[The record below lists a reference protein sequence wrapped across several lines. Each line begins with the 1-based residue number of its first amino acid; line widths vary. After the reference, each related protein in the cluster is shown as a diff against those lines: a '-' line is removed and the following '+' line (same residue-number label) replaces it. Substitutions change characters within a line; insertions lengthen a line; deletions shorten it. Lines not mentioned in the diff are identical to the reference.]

1 MSSEQSEYERQWR
14 DYRTENGVRPVRE
27 FLFSLPDEDRAA
39 ILEEMKYVR
48 EHGRSVARHLRKD
61 IYEVRATYHT
71 KIYRILFA
79 CEGRFYHILL
89 SLEGFHKKTQR
100 TPENAIQLAEQRR
113 ADWRRRG
120 KAKRKSQENER
131 RNDMEQ
137 DFLDEMIEEST
148 KRNPDFPT
156 LMEEAR
162 QRRALLSHL
171 AAIRSRSKISQTTIA
186 KRIKT
191 SQPAIARLEAGIVD
205 PRLSTLQRYA
215 ASVGKR
221 VEWTLVDA

>member
-1 MSSEQSEYERQWR
+1 
-14 DYRTENGVRPVRE
+14 
-27 FLFSLPDEDRAA
+27 
-39 ILEEMKYVR
+39 
-48 EHGRSVARHLRKD
+48 
-61 IYEVRATYHT
+61 
-71 KIYRILFA
+71 
-79 CEGRFYHILL
+79 
-89 SLEGFHKKTQR
+89 
-100 TPENAIQLAEQRR
+100 
-113 ADWRRRG
+113 
-120 KAKRKSQENER
+120 
-131 RNDMEQ
+131 MEQ

-171 AAIRSRSKISQTTIA
+171 AAIRSRAKISQKTIA